1 MEEPRYGRTQQ
12 HPVSREDI
20 SEAVPQQRQVE
31 RAETAAPVTREPQPS
46 GWLGWVMF
54 AGIGMIILGFFQALM
69 GLVGLLHRGFYL
81 ITPNNLAVPVN
92 FTAWGWFHIAIG
104 VVVFLAG
111 LAVMSG
117 KTWGRVVGI
126 TLAAIQAFVNFAW
139 LPAYPFWSVIIIVFD
154 VLVIYALAVYGK
166 DMKAFNR
173 AGTP

>member
-12 HPVSREDI
+12 QVSREHV
-20 SEAVPQQRQVE
+20 SEAVPQQRQAE
-31 RAETAAPVTREPQPS
+31 RAETAPATREPRPS

-54 AGIGMIILGFFQALM
+54 AGIGMIILGCFQALM
-69 GLVGLLHRGFYL
+69 GLVGLLHRGFYI

-104 VVVFLAG
+104 VIVFLAG
-111 LAVMSG
+111 LAIMSG

-139 LPAYPFWSVIIIVFD
+139 LPAYPIWSAIIIAFD
-154 VLVIYALAVYGK
+154 VLVIYALAVHGK
-166 DMKAFNR
+166 EMKAFSR
-173 AGTP
+173 AGMP